1 MIMGWSRS
9 RILELWRYYQVGVL
23 NTLFGFGV
31 YSGLVALG
39 LNLYAAQFLSH
50 FAGVAFNYFSYSRH
64 VFTGAGPVKFR
75 FALSYIG
82 NYLLGLGTLA
92 AIAQFVPSPYLAGFI
107 AVVIVSLINY
117 FVLKH
122 LVFKR
127 QTA

>member
-1 MIMGWSRS
+1 MIAGWSQAK
-9 RILELWRYYQVGVL
+9 ILELWRYYQVGVL

-31 YSGLVALG
+31 YSGFVALG
-39 LNLYAAQFLSH
+39 LNLYVAQFLSH

-75 FALSYIG
+75 FILSYIG
-82 NYLLGLGTLA
+82 NYLLGLGALA
-92 AIAQFVPSPYLAGFI
+92 AIAQFVPSPYLAGFL

-127 QTA
+127 QAA